1 LARDEGL
8 AGVLDAEPQGQSIYQ
23 TDLAAKQQREAE
35 EAAVA
40 QQAEDEQLAA
50 TDAQQAGE

>member
-1 LARDEGL
+1 MQSPPGE
-8 AGVLDAEPQGQSIYQ
+8 SIYQ
-23 TDLAAKQQREAE
+23 TDLAPKQQREAE

-50 TDAQQAGE
+50 TDAQQTGE

>member
-1 LARDEGL
+1 MQS
-8 AGVLDAEPQGQSIYQ
+8 PQGQSIYQ
-23 TDLAAKQQREAE
+23 TDLAQKRQREAE

-50 TDAQQAGE
+50 TGAQQTGE